1 MKTNA
6 SLEICEYEMFDKEVI
21 EASGHLSDQC
31 AVLPFA
37 FASLEKIYGWSGR
50 VSFYKSSM

>member
-21 EASGHLSDQC
+21 EASSHLNDQC
-31 AVLPFA
+31 AVLPI
-37 FASLEKIYGWSGR
+37 ASLEKLSGWNGGD
-50 VSFYKSSM
+50 SFYKNM